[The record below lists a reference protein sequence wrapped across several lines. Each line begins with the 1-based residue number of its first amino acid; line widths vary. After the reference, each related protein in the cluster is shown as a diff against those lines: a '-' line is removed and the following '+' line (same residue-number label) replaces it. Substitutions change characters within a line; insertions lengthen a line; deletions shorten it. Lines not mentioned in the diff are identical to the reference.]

1 MEWNCTEIL
10 KRFCQLIPD
19 LFKGKT
25 RNSLGKVAKIE
36 LINFGEFSPKGGGV
50 PPIRENN
57 FFFHTKGKNKSK
69 NVQNTLKH
77 VIK

>member
-36 LINFGEFSPKGGGV
+36 LIIFAEFSVK
-50 PPIRENN
+50 IIN
-57 FFFHTKGKNKSK
+57 FFPTKKAKNKS
-69 NVQNTLKH
+69 VQNAVKH